1 MRDERMKVGAIP
13 ELGPWLYRWM
23 TILIGIISQL
33 DYTHILYNYID
44 IWWYMYISTLAI
56 IWIYWDCISTTSLPF
71 IYTIY
76 ACYCMFTISTSRNSW
91 ASMEPLSASHAFR
104 RYVAAAASISCR
116 EADPNAMTLGLCLDI
131 EMQRW
136 QCIYLL
142 CIYLSFVPVYTGN
155 LVQTSQPPYIT
166 AL

>member
-1 MRDERMKVGAIP
+1 MLRGRVDTY
-13 ELGPWLYRWM
+13 LYK
-23 TILIGIISQL
+23 
-33 DYTHILYNYID
+33 HIYIYIYIAWCCWKSCINHIFTLYLY
-44 IWWYMYISTLAI
+44 
-56 IWIYWDCISTTSLPF
+56 
-71 IYTIY
+71 Y

-104 RYVAAAASISCR
+104 RYVGAASISCR

-166 AL
+166 AFELHSDKFQPLGFPLQNGPRKIWIPSLDRSR